1 MADYGLLGGL
11 AEGLKQGLG
20 AYQQG
25 RQFQDEQ
32 RRKIE
37 EKALQEKLAKIGMF
51 DKGIMETDDGG
62 LSYTPE
68 KQQERMLAEE
78 KAKAD
83 IFATRKNAEKKG
95 ERDPFTMQMLQARL
109 DDISN
114 RKEDRAVKR
123 EEMMRD
129 KSGKLS
135 DKVAPLQSI
144 LGAVGEVENQ
154 LGFQLDDFN
163 SERGT
168 FTKDGKEQK
177 LDLPGVNLL
186 GQRLTFYTPKGRKLD
201 DTLATVFNVEL
212 KDRSGAAVTNNEL
225 MRLKQE
231 FGEGK
236 LRTDAEKV
244 DALKRYRDAAMR
256 EMQNREAGF
265 SPDVRDLYQG
275 EGGQLSSAF
284 DSARERQKMG
294 LILKDNAP
302 RGLINPNQS
311 QATGKIKVSD
321 GKGATLLIDPADL
334 KDAEKDG
341 FKKVP

>member
-1 MADYGLLGGL
+1 
-11 AEGLKQGLG
+11 
-20 AYQQG
+20 
-25 RQFQDEQ
+25 
-32 RRKIE
+32 
-37 EKALQEKLAKIGMF
+37 
-51 DKGIMETDDGG
+51 
-62 LSYTPE
+62 
-68 KQQERMLAEE
+68 
-78 KAKAD
+78 
-83 IFATRKNAEKKG
+83 
-95 ERDPFTMQMLQARL
+95 
-109 DDISN
+109 
-114 RKEDRAVKR
+114 
-123 EEMMRD
+123 
-129 KSGKLS
+129 
-135 DKVAPLQSI
+135 
-144 LGAVGEVENQ
+144 
-154 LGFQLDDFN
+154 
-163 SERGT
+163 
-168 FTKDGKEQK
+168 
-177 LDLPGVNLL
+177 
-186 GQRLTFYTPKGRKLD
+186 
-201 DTLATVFNVEL
+201 VFNVEL